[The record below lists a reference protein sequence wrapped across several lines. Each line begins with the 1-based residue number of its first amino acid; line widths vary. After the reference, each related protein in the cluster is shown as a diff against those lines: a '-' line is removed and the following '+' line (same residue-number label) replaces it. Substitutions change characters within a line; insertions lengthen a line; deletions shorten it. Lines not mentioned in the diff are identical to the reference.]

1 MENDFFC
8 LVFSFIQTKGD
19 CVLKTL
25 KAVWNLI
32 SLNSYVNWTLIQ
44 NCFIEHKKDIPSEGF
59 FTEGCFALIE
69 GDYTEEETLIVIA
82 IGHPPCERR
91 EISR

>member
-1 MENDFFC
+1 M
-8 LVFSFIQTKGD
+8 KGN
-19 CVLKTL
+19 CVLKTQ
-25 KAVWNLI
+25 KAAWNLI
-32 SLNSYVNWTLIQ
+32 SLSSYVIQ
-44 NCFIEHKKDIPSEGF
+44 VVLTNMLAEYKKDIPSEGF

-69 GDYTEEETLIVIA
+69 GDYTQEETLIVIA